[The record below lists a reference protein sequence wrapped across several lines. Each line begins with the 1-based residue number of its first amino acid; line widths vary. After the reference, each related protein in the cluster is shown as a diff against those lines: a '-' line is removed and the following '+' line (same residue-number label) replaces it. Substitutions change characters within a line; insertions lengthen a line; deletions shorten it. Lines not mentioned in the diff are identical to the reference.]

1 MTVPSRPAIRFAAF
15 GDRGGPAPLPAPGA
29 ARPDG
34 AAQVEVDDLD
44 RFAVAPSVDLRA
56 AIARIEDAGEGVV
69 LVLDDERRLIGTVTD
84 GDVRRALLLGLTL
97 EAEVADLFRGA
108 LGAERHAPI
117 TAPVGTSPVALLR
130 LMGETWVRHVPLI
143 DDEGR
148 VAGLALLSRF
158 VRNPEPPLQAVI
170 MAGGLGL
177 RLRPLTE
184 GVPKPMLPLGDRPLL
199 ERTVEQ
205 LGKAGIR
212 RINITTHYEA
222 DKIQSHFGDGSSF
235 DATVTYSHE
244 NEPLGTAGALRR
256 MDLEGDTPL
265 LVINGDVLTT
275 VNYRAM
281 LDYHQQHGA
290 CLTMGVRH
298 YGMKV
303 PYGVVECD
311 GPLVTALREKPEV
324 GFFVNAGIYLIDPLA
339 CAEIPGD
346 RRFDMTDLI
355 ARLVELGEPVV
366 SFPIHEYWV
375 DIGRIDDYERA
386 QRDVSNGKLAG

>member
-1 MTVPSRPAIRFAAF
+1 MSLPRHSPIRFAAF
-15 GDRGGPAPLPAPGA
+15 GDGAGSAEPVAVKGATA
-29 ARPDG
+29 ARV
-34 AAQVEVDDLD
+34 QVDDLD
-44 RFAVAPSVDLRA
+44 SFAVEPHLTLREV
-56 AIARIEDAGEGVV
+56 IARIDAACEGLA

-84 GDVRRALLLGLTL
+84 GDVRRALLVGLTL
-97 EAEVADLFRGA
+97 EAEVAELFRGA

-117 TAPVGTSPVALLR
+117 TAPLGTSPVALLR

-143 DDEGR
+143 GEDGR

-184 GVPKPMLPLGDRPLL
+184 GLPKPMLPLGDRPLL

-222 DKIQSHFGDGSSF
+222 DKIQEHFGDGSSF
-235 DATVTYSHE
+235 DAQVSYSHE

-256 MDLEGDTPL
+256 MDLEDDTPL

-281 LDYHQQHGA
+281 LDYHQQQGA
-290 CLTMGVRH
+290 RLTMGVRH

-324 GFFVNAGIYLIDPLA
+324 GFFVNAGIYLVDPSA
-339 CAEIPGD
+339 CAEIPEG

-355 ARLVELGEPVV
+355 ARLVEKGQPVA

-375 DIGRIDDYERA
+375 DIGQVDDYERA
-386 QRDVSNGKLAG
+386 QRDLSSGKLAV

>member
-1 MTVPSRPAIRFAAF
+1 MSPRSE
-15 GDRGGPAPLPAPGA
+15 DRTPEGS
-29 ARPDG
+29 
-34 AAQVEVDDLD
+34 AQVEVEDLD
-44 RFAVAPSVDLRA
+44 RFVVEASLDLRE
-56 AIARIEDAGEGVV
+56 AITRIGQAGEGVV
-69 LVLDDERRLIGTVTD
+69 LVLDGDRRLIGTVTD
-84 GDVRRALLLGLTL
+84 GDVRRALLAGLTL
-97 EAEVADLFRGA
+97 EAEVGELFRGA
-108 LGAERHAPI
+108 LAAERHAPI

-130 LMGETWVRHVPLI
+130 LMGETWVRHVPMI
-143 DDEGR
+143 DEEGR

-158 VRNPEPPLQAVI
+158 VRSPEPPLRAVI

-184 GVPKPMLPLGDRPLL
+184 GLPKPMLPLGDRPLL

-205 LGKAGIR
+205 LGKAGIS

-222 DKIQSHFGDGSSF
+222 EKIQSHFGDGSSF
-235 DATVTYSHE
+235 DAVVTYSHE

-256 MDLEGDTPL
+256 LDLADDTPL

-281 LDYHQQHGA
+281 LDYHQHHGA
-290 CLTMGVRH
+290 RLTMGVRH

-324 GFFVNAGIYLIDPLA
+324 GFFVNAGIYLVDPA
-339 CAEIPGD
+339 VCAEIPEG

-355 ARLVELGEPVV
+355 ASLVEKGEPVA

-375 DIGRIDDYERA
+375 DIGQIDDYERA
-386 QRDVSNGKLAG
+386 QRDVSSGKLAV